1 MITVSAIVA
10 APPAHVWKC
19 WTSAEDVMKWNF
31 ASDDWHCPAA
41 KSDLRVGGEFAYR
54 MAARDGSAE
63 FDFEGVYSAVDY
75 LKRIEFSMS
84 DGRKVIVQFEPQGK
98 ATRVTESFDPGS
110 GHSEELQ
117 RQGWQAILDNF
128 RKHAEGSFTG

>member
-10 APPAHVWKC
+10 APLAHVWKC

-41 KSDLRVGGEFAYR
+41 KNDLRVGGKFTYR

-63 FDFEGVYSAVDY
+63 FDFEGVYSVVDHQ
-75 LKRIEFSMS
+75 KRIEFSMS
-84 DGRKVIVQFEPQGK
+84 DGRRVIVRFEPEGEG
-98 ATRVTESFDPGS
+98 TRVTESFDPE
-110 GHSEELQ
+110 SEHTEDLQ

-128 RKHAEGSFTG
+128 RKHAEELYIK

>member
-10 APPAHVWKC
+10 APLAHVWKC
-19 WTSAEDVMKWNF
+19 WTSAEDVRKWNF

-41 KSDLRVGGEFAYR
+41 KNDLRVGGKFTYR

-63 FDFEGVYSAVDY
+63 FDFEGVYSIIDPQR
-75 LKRIEFSMS
+75 RIEFSMS
-84 DGRKVIVQFEPQGK
+84 DGRKVIVRFEALGK
-98 ATRVTESFDPGS
+98 ATRVTESYDPESEHS
-110 GHSEELQ
+110 GELQ

-128 RKHAEGSFTG
+128 RKHTEARGGK